1 MEMSLAD
8 CLKQKIHLVEEKHQ
22 SQDMNRGFDGDF
34 WILFYA
40 ITALIYIYMYNIL
53 KTPLRLSLP
62 PRAHLLNRTKITYIY
77 LRSI

>member
-40 ITALIYIYMYNIL
+40 ITALIYIYIYVQH
-53 KTPLRLSLP
+53 PYDSASP
-62 PRAHLLNRTKITYIY
+62 PPEHIC
-77 LRSI
+77 